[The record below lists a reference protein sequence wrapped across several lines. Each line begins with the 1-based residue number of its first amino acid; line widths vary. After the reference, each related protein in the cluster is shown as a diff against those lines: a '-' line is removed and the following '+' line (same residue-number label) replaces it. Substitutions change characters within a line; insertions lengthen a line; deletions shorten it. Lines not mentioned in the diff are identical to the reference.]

1 MMEDWLS
8 IGDQAPGWMQ
18 ANSCRIAEY
27 FMTAYEPGDI
37 VLLSNGDVILKS
49 QLPETLP
56 ETIKVIQERK
66 TMLRKIKWFK
76 INGLEIL
83 DRTEWLGNFIPIVP
97 VYGDVL
103 YIDGKKQ
110 IEGIIR
116 HAKDPQRMYNYWASA
131 ETETI
136 ALAPRAPWIG
146 AEGQFEGHEPQWK
159 EANRRNIAFLQY
171 KPKTIGGAL
180 LPPPTR
186 NQWEPATQAITQA
199 RNLAGED
206 IKATT
211 GIYDATLGN
220 HSNEISGVAI
230 QRRNH
235 QSQTNIF
242 HYGDN
247 LTKSIRHAGRI
258 LIDLIPKV
266 YTGPRAVRTIGA
278 DNTHKVV
285 MVNKIF
291 QEAGKT
297 KIFNLGL
304 GTYDVTVN
312 TGPSFATKRQEAVQS
327 MLDLT
332 RSLPQISQYVADLL
346 VRNMDWPGAT
356 EIADRL
362 KKLLP
367 PGLAENEDDGQK
379 PIPPE
384 IQQQFQQLQNMVKQL
399 SEALNQAN
407 HKIETK
413 SVEIESK
420 ERIAMAQIQL
430 EGEIELARLGQ
441 KAAIVELEA
450 QITKVKAM
458 QDHYLQMQQMN
469 AQAPAPGS
477 DPNSMAGPPGA
488 EQNATGA
495 QG

>member
-1 MMEDWLS
+1 
-8 IGDQAPGWMQ
+8 
-18 ANSCRIAEY
+18 
-27 FMTAYEPGDI
+27 MTAYEPGDI